1 VAPPPPESTKETS
14 VKKTAPKKMTLS
26 RETLRF
32 LTDQDAKQI
41 LGGAPTDKCTT
52 SMFVCCP

>member
-1 VAPPPPESTKETS
+1 M
-14 VKKTAPKKMTLS
+14 KKTAPKKMTLS